1 MCGNHSCTKIKFR
14 KVLTSICYLCLHLL
28 LLYVTYLNINEI
40 ISKIVI
46 QIAIIFRI
54 IYIFET
60 YPALYRKLKV
70 CKLINIILYNCHN
83 LFKYCNYYN
92 QKGTN
97 IVRTT
102 CTNKYFFSKYN
113 FLYKTLIK
121 IY

>member
-1 MCGNHSCTKIKFR
+1 M
-14 KVLTSICYLCLHLL
+14 
-28 LLYVTYLNINEI
+28 
-40 ISKIVI
+40 I

-70 CKLINIILYNCHN
+70 CKLINLFLYNCHN
-83 LFKYCNYYN
+83 LFKYCNYYD

-97 IVRTT
+97 IEKTT

-113 FLYKTLIK
+113 FLYKILIK
-121 IY
+121 IYWIIQTHNRKFESYFKPDNTKLTKTQTN